1 MASIVDQIGG
11 PDAIGPA
18 VELLYEKVL
27 ADPEVRGYYANTDMA
42 KLKTHQ

>member
-1 MASIVDQIGG
+1 
-11 PDAIGPA
+11 